1 MPFDKSVVETYVTQ
15 ESDIVRTNGRKDK
28 QYYLDNAVGMFSIHV
43 RSCGGISYSEQ
54 GRYQILRDYSNGK
67 QSESTYTNYFASDT
81 KHDSP
86 VAERVSDVDGKG
98 GFVDQKEN
106 KREGYFNV
114 LWKVISPAPK
124 VIATLLGKFE
134 SAEYDIKANPIDANS
149 GAEVENKMLELWAM
163 KENMEFLRTFNSNM
177 GVETQEPDF
186 MPETIDEL
194 KLFRDRGG
202 FKAEHAMF
210 MEQLIRWTLFVSRWK
225 EIKKDM
231 TKDIIDL
238 SFACCHDYYDREDNT
253 VKTEYVDPEM
263 FGIQYSD
270 YNDFRDSEHAF
281 VGKEMT
287 ISQIRYLLQEE
298 GIPKDVYEPQ
308 LQKCA
313 RAYCGKYG
321 NPFERDIND
330 FGTPNEM
337 GGWKYDYFK
346 VLVTDNWWVDTDET
360 KDLISTTRYG
370 KKKIYHN
377 FDGEPKE
384 GQELLSTCV
393 RKGFICS
400 WLVGSEIIFNYGVA
414 QNITRNKKDVISP
427 FHAYKFPWTSITD
440 QLIPIYDNFAIIWYK
455 YQNAIATAVNRGVA
469 IDWDT
474 LVSLETGGKSTIKE
488 ALKLY
493 FQTGNIIY
501 KRTNSRGR
509 QESNQLPVQ
518 ELKGGMGEAV
528 NDAFLQ
534 FKLNFQMIETL
545 TGINPLSL
553 GTVDPNAP
561 VKTNEIAVAA
571 TSDTLRPIL
580 SGILSLKESM
590 AKNTCFTIQT
600 LLKYDE
606 DAQKTYSEIIG
617 SRGIEI
623 MQIAN
628 GNAVKY
634 GIALEAKP
642 SEQEKADLKNKTEV
656 ALQAGR
662 NGQPGITLADAFAVS
677 RILEYGG
684 SLQLAEM
691 MLETSIRKNKEAI
704 AKQAQ
709 QNAQAQ
715 TQGQMQMEQAKVQIQ
730 SQADIALVQ
739 EKGKQERETLTTKA
753 FYDALLLQ
761 DKANA
766 DATIKAIE
774 GYIKGGQMYLPPLPQ
789 DNQQAPQGG
798 QQGQPQGQPA
808 PPQQQEQPQMQGQ

>member
-1 MPFDKSVVETYVTQ
+1 
-15 ESDIVRTNGRKDK
+15 
-28 QYYLDNAVGMFSIHV
+28 
-43 RSCGGISYSEQ
+43 
-54 GRYQILRDYSNGK
+54 
-67 QSESTYTNYFASDT
+67 
-81 KHDSP
+81 
-86 VAERVSDVDGKG
+86 
-98 GFVDQKEN
+98 
-106 KREGYFNV
+106 
-114 LWKVISPAPK
+114 
-124 VIATLLGKFE
+124 
-134 SAEYDIKANPIDANS
+134 
-149 GAEVENKMLELWAM
+149 
-163 KENMEFLRTFNSNM
+163 
-177 GVETQEPDF
+177 
-186 MPETIDEL
+186 
-194 KLFRDRGG
+194 
-202 FKAEHAMF
+202 
-210 MEQLIRWTLFVSRWK
+210 
-225 EIKKDM
+225 
-231 TKDIIDL
+231 
-238 SFACCHDYYDREDNT
+238 
-253 VKTEYVDPEM
+253 
-263 FGIQYSD
+263 
-270 YNDFRDSEHAF
+270 
-281 VGKEMT
+281 
-287 ISQIRYLLQEE
+287 
-298 GIPKDVYEPQ
+298 
-308 LQKCA
+308 
-313 RAYCGKYG
+313 
-321 NPFERDIND
+321 
-330 FGTPNEM
+330 
-337 GGWKYDYFK
+337 
-346 VLVTDNWWVDTDET
+346 
-360 KDLISTTRYG
+360 
-370 KKKIYHN
+370 
-377 FDGEPKE
+377 
-384 GQELLSTCV
+384 
-393 RKGFICS
+393 
-400 WLVGSEIIFNYGVA
+400 
-414 QNITRNKKDVISP
+414 
-427 FHAYKFPWTSITD
+427 
-440 QLIPIYDNFAIIWYK
+440 
-455 YQNAIATAVNRGVA
+455 
-469 IDWDT
+469 
-474 LVSLETGGKSTIKE
+474 
-488 ALKLY
+488 
-493 FQTGNIIY
+493 
-501 KRTNSRGR
+501 
-509 QESNQLPVQ
+509 
-518 ELKGGMGEAV
+518 MGEAV